1 MVLTLFCFYF
11 FRFSPKTITYRS
23 FRYFQTNDF
32 LYELE
37 NKLWTK
43 ECNGELKYDDLTN
56 IFRSTLDSHTPPKQ
70 KQVRRNQVPFMTK
83 ELNKDLGL
91 RTNTLNG
98 HPERTS

>member
-1 MVLTLFCFYF
+1 MVLTFFCFYF
-11 FRFSPKTITYRS
+11 FRLPPKTITYRS
-23 FRYFQTNDF
+23 FRYFETKDF

-56 IFRSTLDSHTPPKQ
+56 IFLSTLHIHTPPKQ
-70 KQVRRNQVPFMTK
+70 NQVRRNQVPFVTK
-83 ELNKDLGL
+83 ELRKDLGL
-91 RTNTLNG
+91 RTNTLNS

>member
-1 MVLTLFCFYF
+1 MILTFFCFYF
-11 FRFSPKTITYRS
+11 FRLPPETITYRS
-23 FRYFQTNDF
+23 FRYFETKDF

-56 IFRSTLDSHTPPKQ
+56 IFRSNLDSHTSAKR

-83 ELNKDLGL
+83 ELSKDLD
-91 RTNTLNG
+91 
-98 HPERTS
+98 